1 MIWDYTT
8 QYIRIYIICT
18 YIHMYDIHIYD
29 NIHKSNDIY
38 IYYHN
43 PFWEI
48 LLTKMPKKLP
58 ILLVY
63 LLEPGRSVSSHIL
76 QTEAEIEWF
85 ADQAW
90 VFGVIWGLP
99 KIGTPKAIAFDW
111 TRLIFDLDGILPFK
125 EPPFDSKLKAACFPF
140 DQAVHS
146 FTKWKG
152 VRHKEARLLV
162 EGAGP
167 GMCAGSCLGRDAAG
181 SWSLLIWRTFCFPT
195 SWRRNSMQ
203 PWPPVLDSR
212 PNMGRSLYCLSLG
225 FPFFSLSEHMLSS
238 VECNKV
244 LTLFLNGVAPYVIR
258 GLAQHWTTRLPL
270 IIDGFHDPLAKAAT
284 SSSIKWRRF
293 GPKRDHCLW
302 HFMDVCGTLLILE
315 RSWTKIAS
323 WFIYVH
329 LLPMFFF

>member
-1 MIWDYTT
+1 M
-8 QYIRIYIICT
+8 
-18 YIHMYDIHIYD
+18 
-29 NIHKSNDIY
+29 
-38 IYYHN
+38 
-43 PFWEI
+43 E
-48 LLTKMPKKLP
+48 
-58 ILLVY
+58 
-63 LLEPGRSVSSHIL
+63 SSH
-76 QTEAEIEWF
+76 
-85 ADQAW
+85 
-90 VFGVIWGLP
+90 
-99 KIGTPKAIAFDW
+99 
-111 TRLIFDLDGILPFK
+111 FK
-125 EPPFDSKLKAACFPF
+125 KPPFDSKLKACFPF

-258 GLAQHWTTRLPL
+258 GLANSRLPDCHWWIPWSTCQGCYEL
-270 IIDGFHDPLAKAAT
+270 QHQVEKVRTERGTLFMA
-284 SSSIKWRRF
+284 F
-293 GPKRDHCLW
+293 YGCLW
-302 HFMDVCGTLLILE
+302 HLADFGTILNQN
-315 RSWTKIAS
+315 RILVYLCSFAANV
-323 WFIYVH
+323 F
-329 LLPMFFF
+329 